1 MGSLCDYFKKK
12 KYQLLFFKIIGFN
25 KNEITTFKIVTHTK
39 RRTARVWYINNLIF
53 PLTVIF
59 LPYTFTLLHYMFNT
73 INFNKS
79 IQDIC
84 ISGALTILGINVLRT
99 SSTVFSEKNK
109 HENVPQD
116 LLNNINEVEQE
127 INAIKKRLAAR
138 SWLFSIIGMF
148 LYLAQIC
155 NFIKNDGFFVYIV
168 ITAIVIIS
176 MISII
181 LGRFI
186 SLLETNIFE
195 TEDAIR
201 LIFQKLVSRPET
213 YENLKSTLTNQGLL

>member
-1 MGSLCDYFKKK
+1 MSKICKYFKEK

-25 KNEITTFKIVTHTK
+25 NNEITTFKIVTHTK
-39 RRTARVWYINNLIF
+39 KRTARVWYINNLIF

-59 LPYTFTLLHYMFNT
+59 LPYVFTLLHYMFDT
-73 INFNKS
+73 IDFNKS

-109 HENVPQD
+109 HENVPPD
-116 LLNNINEVEQE
+116 LLGNINEVELE
-127 INAIKKRLAAR
+127 IHAMKKRLAAR
-138 SWLFSIIGMF
+138 SWVFSVIGMF
-148 LYLAQIC
+148 LYLSQIC
-155 NFIKNDGFFVYIV
+155 NFVKNDGFFVYFI
-168 ITAIVIIS
+168 ISAIVIVS
-176 MISII
+176 LISIM

-213 YENLKSTLTNQGLL
+213 YENLKSTLIKQGLL